1 MSQNSSLRVELID
14 FDSVKLI
21 EDQTPPEVVE
31 ISEQDGFFLNRKFTS
46 DFRIR
51 KSIYNMMKAAQNHLP
66 DGYHFMIYE
75 AYRPLARQVA
85 LWNMATDYIE
95 KEYPHASP
103 QEKRDMTETFVAD
116 PYNGIGSGHQAC
128 CAIDIS
134 LCDKT
139 GKEYDMGT
147 ACQEISPLSN
157 TYAEGLGAEAVKNR
171 KILVEALEAEG
182 FVNYSSEWW
191 HFSYGDH
198 QWAYL
203 KGVSEAFFG
212 PIDI

>member
-1 MSQNSSLRVELID
+1 MNSATALNVELID
-14 FDSVKLI
+14 FSSVTI
-21 EDQTPPEVVE
+21 VDAGIPFEIVE
-31 ISEQDGFFLNRKFTS
+31 IREEEGFFLNKKFTS

-51 KSIYNMMKAAQNHLP
+51 RTVYDMLVAAQKNLP
-66 DGYHFMIYE
+66 SGYNLMIYE
-75 AYRPLARQVA
+75 TYRPLARQVE
-85 LWNMATDYIE
+85 LWGMATAYIE
-95 KEYPHASP
+95 KEYPNATP

-128 CAIDIS
+128 CAVDVS
-134 LCDKT
+134 LCDET
-139 GKEYDMGT
+139 GKEYNMGT

-157 TYAEGLGAEAVKNR
+157 TVCDGLSEEARKNR
-171 KILVEALEAEG
+171 TILVSVLEGAG
-182 FVNYSSEWW
+182 LINYGSEWW

-203 KGVSEAFFG
+203 TGRNEAFFG

>member
-1 MSQNSSLRVELID
+1 MSNNSALRVELID
-14 FDSVKLI
+14 FDSVKLV
-21 EDQTPPEVVE
+21 EGRFPLEVVE
-31 ISEQDGFFLNRKFTS
+31 ISETDGFFLNSKFTS

-51 KSIYNMMKAAQNHLP
+51 KSIYDMMKAAQKRLP
-66 DGYHFMIYE
+66 DNYCFMIYE

-85 LWNMATDYIE
+85 LWKMATDYIE
-95 KEYPHASP
+95 KEYPDASP
-103 QEKRDMTETFVAD
+103 QQKRDMTETFVAD
-116 PYNGIGSGHQAC
+116 PFNGIGSGHQAC

-134 LCDKT
+134 LCDKS
-139 GKEYDMGT
+139 GKEYNMGT

-157 TYAEGLGAEAVKNR
+157 TYAEGLGPEAIRNR
-171 KILVEALEAEG
+171 KILVDALESEG
-182 FVNYSSEWW
+182 FINYSSEWW

-203 KGVSEAFFG
+203 KGVGEAFFG